1 MGSLVS
7 VCVVVVVLDPPGLK
21 WVYERS
27 KHQGTHNVLNQLVL
41 TEGSV
46 TTIMTNHKELQKP
59 HTVLRHL
66 LLQLQQHSRH
76 VKVRAVCSLRNA
88 APTCKQPVA
97 H

>member
-1 MGSLVS
+1 MM
-7 VCVVVVVLDPPGLK
+7 VVVLDPPGLK

-46 TTIMTNHKELQKP
+46 TTIVTDHKELQKP

-66 LLQLQQHSRH
+66 LLQLADVS
-76 VKVRAVCSLRNA
+76 K
-88 APTCKQPVA
+88 
-97 H
+97 